1 MEPQTSYISISNAT
15 TADNSMWVRIAFS
28 LLLSNDKIYIFF
40 AIFVMVI
47 EQVAQLF
54 HFYWME
60 G

>member
-1 MEPQTSYISISNAT
+1 MEPQTSYISISDST

-28 LLLSNDKIYIFF
+28 LLPSNDKIYIFF

-54 HFYWME
+54 HFY
-60 G
+60 